1 MRHFAALLLA
11 LSFGALPAFAGSE
24 IYKYADANG
33 SVRFTTNLDEVPPA
47 QRAGAQAS
55 AAARAKKPEP
65 AAPPASASDT
75 GGTTPS
81 ANPSDPAHGRVRS
94 SSHRP
99 DTLKTLRNRLF
110 RGTASSHGI
119 DSKLPVWGVVMEEG
133 LGRGNYYTLV
143 ALADGTGSIYF
154 SNGGG
159 VIGGKGVPAINAAAR
174 RMVEQAAQDIQP
186 CPNADMQ
193 CLRERRP
200 YDKAQVFNP
209 PVSENNVRFWVLTP
223 KGVLTTL
230 GMKNGLASR
239 SNAGWKLFYAGHEV
253 MTGLR
258 EASERQGLK

>member
-11 LSFGALPAFAGSE
+11 LSFSALPAFAGSE
-24 IYKYADANG
+24 IYKYTDANG

-94 SSHRP
+94 SSHTP

-133 LGRGNYYTLV
+133 LGRGSYYTLV

-174 RMVEQAAQDIQP
+174 RMVERAAKDLAP
-186 CPNADMQ
+186 CANGDRA
-193 CLRERRP
+193 CFRERP
-200 YDKAQVFNP
+200 VLQPEKHFGP
-209 PVSENNVRFWVLTP
+209 PGTENVRFYVLTP
-223 KGVLTTL
+223 RGVFSSVA
-230 GMKNGLASR
+230 MKSQLANKSGP
-239 SNAGWKLFYAGHEV
+239 GWPLFYAGHEV